1 MVKYTGLLLKA
12 RETFE
17 IHRCL
22 LTIKGHSYKV
32 SSVDL

>member
-17 IHRCL
+17 IHRYL